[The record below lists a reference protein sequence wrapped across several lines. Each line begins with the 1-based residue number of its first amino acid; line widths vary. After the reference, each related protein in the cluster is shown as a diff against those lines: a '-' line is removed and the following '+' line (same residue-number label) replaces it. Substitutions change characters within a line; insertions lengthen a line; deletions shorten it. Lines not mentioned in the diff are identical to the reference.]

1 MGLPAQDLPRLRTQR
16 STLPRE
22 SRIDNRLESAVL
34 VEGPGSV
41 HVLFNYLLTSKTTI
55 STSGS
60 HAGLPPTIL
69 SPLGFRGATLRSLKV
84 RQGSVKELSEG
95 QMVQR
100 FFLEITGPV
109 LPTNLHKLCRLF
121 HRTQHGQFTAHFTN
135 VDTTGAFNGRES
147 SGDNDSEER
156 LASYLHRAPLGQK
169 HGLNKL
175 MCENCSIVWE

>member
-1 MGLPAQDLPRLRTQR
+1 MALDFRGVFGSLNEFVVDLLFFGCGFCCNLTNITVPFNVTSLTRTN
-16 STLPRE
+16 SPRE

-84 RQGSVKELSEG
+84 NLARQKLLISAVSPTQYSE
-95 QMVQR
+95 M
-100 FFLEITGPV
+100 
-109 LPTNLHKLCRLF
+109 H
-121 HRTQHGQFTAHFTN
+121 
-135 VDTTGAFNGRES
+135 
-147 SGDNDSEER
+147 
-156 LASYLHRAPLGQK
+156 
-169 HGLNKL
+169 
-175 MCENCSIVWE
+175 